1 MRVSAVVK
9 KRTIGA
15 RSASEAGQLHV
26 LSGMKYQQTCHVQAA
41 GFLFR
46 SFGCPLI
53 PKQRILVWKRND
65 SVYVLFRWLQ
75 YNLRGG
81 GNSFYSTQF
90 LSLTYEPADK

>member
-46 SFGCPLI
+46 SFGCRLI
-53 PKQRILVWKRND
+53 PEQRILVWKRND

-81 GNSFYSTQF
+81 GGKFILFDAIS
-90 LSLTYEPADK
+90 LSNL

>member
-46 SFGCPLI
+46 SFGCRLI
-53 PKQRILVWKRND
+53 PEQRILVWKRND
-65 SVYVLFRWLQ
+65 SVYVLFRWFLF
-75 YNLRGG
+75 NLRG

>member
-46 SFGCPLI
+46 SFGCRLI

-75 YNLRGG
+75 YNLRGAKFILFDAI
-81 GNSFYSTQF
+81 S
-90 LSLTYEPADK
+90 LSNL